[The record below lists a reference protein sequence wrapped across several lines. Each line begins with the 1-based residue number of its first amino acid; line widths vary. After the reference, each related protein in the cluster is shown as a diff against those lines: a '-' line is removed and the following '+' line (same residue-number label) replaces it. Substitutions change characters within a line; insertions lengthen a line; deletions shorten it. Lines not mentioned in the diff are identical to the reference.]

1 MTQLGYT
8 CHPKMTG
15 GSFVFNMKCDSLELL
30 FVIFLFLFLFFYFFF
45 ILLDLYIRD
54 IYEDIML

>member
-15 GSFVFNMKCDSLELL
+15 GSFVFNVKCDSLELL
-30 FVIFLFLFLFFYFFF
+30 FVIFFFYFFF

>member
-15 GSFVFNMKCDSLELL
+15 GSFVFNVKCDSLELL
-30 FVIFLFLFLFFYFFF
+30 FVIFFD
-45 ILLDLYIRD
+45 IIRFV
-54 IYEDIML
+54 Y

>member
-15 GSFVFNMKCDSLELL
+15 GSFVFNVKCDLLELL
-30 FVIFLFLFLFFYFFF
+30 FVIFFD
-45 ILLDLYIRD
+45 IIRFV
-54 IYEDIML
+54 Y